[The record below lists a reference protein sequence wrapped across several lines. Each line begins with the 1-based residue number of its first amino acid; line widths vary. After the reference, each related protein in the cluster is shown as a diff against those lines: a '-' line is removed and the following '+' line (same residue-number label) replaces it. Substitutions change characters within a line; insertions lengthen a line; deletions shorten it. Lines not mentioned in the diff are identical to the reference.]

1 MAFFSISTL
10 DVNCERIPCIV
21 SGPDMAVAKQSAPIP
36 PPAHGFAAQ
45 NINCIK
51 NVKKG
56 CSAISTA
63 ACCLFNRS
71 ACSSCPCKLTSVRG
85 RSYRNSLPTA
95 HLLRKAFREKGLQRL
110 NGGRGCI

>member
-10 DVNCERIPCIV
+10 DANCERIPCIV

-36 PPAHGFAAQ
+36 PPAQ
-45 NINCIK
+45 NIFLHQKCEKRVFGN
-51 NVKKG
+51 
-56 CSAISTA
+56 

-85 RSYRNSLPTA
+85 RSYRNSLGTA

-110 NGGRGCI
+110 NGGQRYT